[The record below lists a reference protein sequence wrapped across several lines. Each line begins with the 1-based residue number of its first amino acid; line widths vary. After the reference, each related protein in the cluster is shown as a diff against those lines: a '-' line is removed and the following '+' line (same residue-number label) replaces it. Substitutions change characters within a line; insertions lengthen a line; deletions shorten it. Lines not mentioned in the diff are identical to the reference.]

1 MTTLIDRHANKIAGV
16 ISCFDRVVISGTIP
30 GICHS
35 QGMTDYL
42 YFLRVR
48 IFDYTKWAAPL
59 REEVRDNAARVAKD
73 NGLEIQH
80 VPTSK
85 LSKESIVAEIINKRG
100 EHPGL
105 VHILSAMEMCPSF
118 DPWHD
123 KGTHKTFLRY
133 KEAKC
138 LHYYFYFIDL
148 EWGLCYLRVPTWA
161 PFRLQFYFNGHNW
174 LAAKLREAGVD
185 FQMRDNAFVRIENFE
200 LAQSL
205 ASEIDIDR
213 LHGFLDQLARTLCPA
228 IRHFHHGYHWS
239 LMQVEYATEIV
250 FKRQS
255 DLKSIYE
262 ELVRTAI
269 HSVKPENIATFLGR
283 KLHGN
288 YRDEM
293 GNDFSTRLE
302 GTRIKHRMGKVA
314 IKMYDKFKL
323 VLRIETTANDV
334 SFFKHY
340 RKVEQRGGASVMK
353 NAKMKKHIYS
363 LGALVDL
370 LGAANRRYIDFI
382 SAIDDPTCNL
392 KDLDKVSR
400 RAKDGGR
407 SYRGFNVFH
416 GEDAHLLRTLLRGE
430 FTISGFRNVDLR
442 PHLPG
447 KNVHQVSR
455 LLKCLRKHGL
465 IKKIGR
471 TYKYYLTNLGRHV
484 AAMALKLK
492 EMYIIPT
499 LRGGLVNHEQI
510 S

>member
-42 YFLRVR
+42 YYLGVR

-80 VPTSK
+80 VRTNK
-85 LSKESIVAEIINKRG
+85 LSKESIVAKIVKERG

-105 VHILSAMEMCPSF
+105 VHILSAMERCPSF
-118 DPWHD
+118 EPWHD
-123 KGTHKTFLRY
+123 KRTHKTFLRY

-138 LHYYFYFIDL
+138 LHYYFYFIDP
-148 EWGLCYLRVPTWA
+148 EWGLCYLRVSTWA

-174 LAAKLREAGVD
+174 LAAKLREAGVG
-185 FQMRDNAFVRIENFE
+185 FQMCDNAFVNIEDFE
-200 LAQSL
+200 VAQSL
-205 ASEIDIDR
+205 ASKIDIDR
-213 LHGFLDQLARTLCPA
+213 LHGFLDRQARKLCPV
-228 IRHFHHGYHWS
+228 IRHFHHDYHWS
-239 LMQVEYATEIV
+239 LMQVEYATDIV

-255 DLKSIYE
+255 DLEAIYE

-302 GTRIKHRMGKVA
+302 GTRIKHHMGKVA
-314 IKMYDKFKL
+314 IKMYDKFNL
-323 VLRIETTANDV
+323 VVRIETTANDV

-340 RKVEQRGGASVMK
+340 RKVEQRGGASITK

-363 LGALVDL
+363 LAALIDLMGAS
-370 LGAANRRYIDFI
+370 NRRYIDFI

-392 KDLDKVSR
+392 KDLDQVSR
-400 RAKDGGR
+400 RAKAGGR
-407 SYRGFNVFH
+407 SYRGFNFFH
-416 GEDAHLLRTLLRGE
+416 GDDAHLLRTLLRGE

-447 KNVHQVSR
+447 KSVHQISR

-471 TYKYYLTNLGRHV
+471 TYKYYLTKLGRRV

-492 EMYIIPT
+492 EMYIIPS
-499 LRGGLVNHEQI
+499 LRGVLVNHEQM
-510 S
+510 